1 MCISINK
8 LLFISTQL
16 ASLYSMPTPA
26 TTGSE
31 TTAQQ
36 SLYYDNG
43 RLFAPYGDIGSG
55 FKPTAGLSYSLGFA
69 NVNCDT
75 MAPVIAQG
83 EPLSKITSLVNE
95 IKAANGKVILSLG
108 GALQSPTGTMPA
120 VCAAKA
126 SKSAQDVA
134 DIYQTFV
141 DTYSLEFLDFDIE
154 GPNVDNT
161 ESLKLRSQA
170 IAILQKKNPF
180 LSISLTLPVAKTGLI
195 ASGLAVLESAKTHGA
210 RIDIVNIMAM
220 NYGGAISDMGNTAI
234 SASEG
239 TLKQIA
245 SIGFPKS
252 PRLGI
257 TPMSEVNDIQTEVFS
272 LKDAQTL
279 VDWASKTPEV
289 GFLSFWSVNR
299 DKKGEFTKIL
309 STFSPSSSSSSPSLP
324 ATSPSTQEE
333 LPQDPIQPSSS
344 APVSSP
350 SSISPSLQVK
360 ASQDQQL
367 SSAVFLSSSCSV
379 ASSPIQCASPNSFA
393 QCAPSDSG
401 DGIWIVRECA
411 GGTTC
416 KTLPDLSSAS
426 CL

>member
-1 MCISINK
+1 MTIKTVKNSSN
-8 LLFISTQL
+8 
-16 ASLYSMPTPA
+16 
-26 TTGSE
+26 E
-31 TTAQQ
+31 AQQ
-36 SLYYDNG
+36 ALYYDIG

-55 FKPTAGLSYSLGFA
+55 FKPNAGLSYSLGFA
-69 NVNCDT
+69 NVNCGT

-83 EPLSKITSLVNE
+83 EPLSSITSLVNE

-134 DIYQTFV
+134 EIYQTFV

-154 GPNVDNT
+154 GLNVDNA

-299 DKKGEFTKIL
+299 DKKGDFTKIL
-309 STFSPSSSSSSPSLP
+309 STFSSSSSSSLP
-324 ATSPSTQEE
+324 ATYLPSTSPSTQEE

-344 APVSSP
+344 SEPSQSST
-350 SSISPSLQVK
+350 SPSLQVK
-360 ASQDQQL
+360 ASQNQQL
-367 SSAVFLSSSCSV
+367 SSAVFISSSCSV
-379 ASSPIQCASPNSFA
+379 SLSPIKCASPNSFA

-401 DGIWIVRECA
+401 DGTWIVRECA

-426 CL
+426 CF